1 MKHLLII
8 ISLLLLSSPLFG
20 QSSKLGKV
28 EIGGN
33 TLIHVLLNPVEK
45 RKKGERSFMSVRSLS
60 KVANGK
66 NLSLLAK
73 ELMLWMQANCNV
85 PGVHPDQNFCNLNWD
100 KPLPVITILPQK
112 ELVRQFRWYN
122 GSLPGGDD
130 SNLKGF
136 YLPGTNRIY
145 VKDQDYSSNVL
156 NQSDLLHELVHYIQN
171 ENGLLGDCPPDYE
184 IPAYLVQI
192 HYYSEKTGQ
201 GATAEM
207 IDEYKKN
214 TCNILY

>member
-28 EIGGN
+28 EIGAN
-33 TLIHVLLNPVEK
+33 KLIHVLLNPVEK

-60 KVANGK
+60 KGAHGK

-85 PGVHPDQNFCNLNWD
+85 PGVHPEHNFCNLNLNH
-100 KPLPVITILPQK
+100 PLPVITILPQK
-112 ELVRQFRWYN
+112 ELSIQFRINN
-122 GSLPGGDD
+122 GTLPGGDSSD
-130 SNLKGF
+130 IMGF
-136 YLPGTNRIY
+136 FLRGTNEIY
-145 VKDQDYSSNVL
+145 VKDQDYSNIIY
-156 NQSDLLHELVHYIQN
+156 QSDLLHELVHYIQN

-192 HYYSEKTGQ
+192 HYYREKTGQ